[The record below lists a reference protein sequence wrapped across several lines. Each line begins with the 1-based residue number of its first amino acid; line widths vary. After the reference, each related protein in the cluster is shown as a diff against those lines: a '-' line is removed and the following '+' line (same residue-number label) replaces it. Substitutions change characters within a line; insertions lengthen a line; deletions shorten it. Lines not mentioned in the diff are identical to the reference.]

1 MQPDGTISTTQL
13 RPPGIFPNRLKSL
26 SLTVLAQC
34 QNCWT
39 NSESDHHMNILIL
52 SCSFN
57 LKYHLMSFKLNTIS
71 FMTL

>member
-13 RPPGIFPNRLKSL
+13 HPPGIFPNNRLK

-34 QNCWT
+34 QNCST
-39 NSESDHHMNILIL
+39 NSESEHQMNILIL
-52 SCSFN
+52 SCGFN
-57 LKYHLMSFKLNTIS
+57 LTYQFMSFKLSMIS